1 MADSNRTGQRLL
13 DSIRKAKAGDDA
25 AGSATS
31 PPEAAVKTQ
40 PPAAPAGRKT
50 ATRKAPARAA
60 TAKKTAPRQPTLS
73 GASATKPAAP
83 GDTTS
88 APGPKFA
95 TERPQPAA
103 QSGTSS
109 DKHVYSSRGR
119 IWPD

>member
-13 DSIRKAKAGDDA
+13 DSIRKAKAGDD

-50 ATRKAPARAA
+50 ATRKAPARKA

-73 GASATKPAAP
+73 GASATKPPA
-83 GDTTS
+83 GDDATRTPDP
-88 APGPKFA
+88 AFD

-103 QSGTSS
+103 QSGSS
-109 DKHVYSSRGR
+109 TDKDRYSSRGR